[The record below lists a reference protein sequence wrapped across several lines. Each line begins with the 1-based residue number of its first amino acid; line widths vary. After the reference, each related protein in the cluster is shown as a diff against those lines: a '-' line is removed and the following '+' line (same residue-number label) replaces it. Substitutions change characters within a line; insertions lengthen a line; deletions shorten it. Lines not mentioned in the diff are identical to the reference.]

1 MKEKDTGFDFGT
13 HLPLE
18 VREDVCEIFQRL
30 LFERKHLENMITKM
44 LDRGESLNNKALL
57 DASQRL
63 DELVLELQETI
74 ERYK

>member
-1 MKEKDTGFDFGT
+1 MKEKDPGIDFGT

-18 VREDVCEIFQRL
+18 VKEDVCEVFQRL

-44 LDRGESLNNKALL
+44 LDRGEGLNSKALL

-63 DELVLELQETI
+63 DELVLELQKII